1 MADDL
6 HPGQRSSAVILGGR
20 SRGGD
25 AQFLNPTGGGQDEEG
40 ARLNRVADH
49 VGGSLLAFRADG
61 HSFSDLPMP
70 PFPSI
75 GRKIWD
81 CLVRPQLSRRGDE
94 ASYGLSL
101 SGAPHSRTAPT
112 RAYL

>member
-25 AQFLNPTGGGQDEEG
+25 AQFLKRRRPGRAVEEG

-49 VGGSLLAFRADG
+49 VDGALLAFRALG
-61 HSFSDLPMP
+61 HGQFSLLFKFHQADDTPSA
-70 PFPSI
+70 FP
-75 GRKIWD
+75 G
-81 CLVRPQLSRRGDE
+81 
-94 ASYGLSL
+94 
-101 SGAPHSRTAPT
+101 PHLLHSW
-112 RAYL
+112 